1 MLAPANILNLL
12 LLALLAGLDPTKVGA
27 GRAPRRAVPRP
38 GPGAPADGGFAGL
51 RGGGA
56 RRALP
61 ARMRQRAATRL
72 CRAAGWLRGEAGARP
87 WAAGRPGGGSSWRK
101 RLSPVPGLPASRR
114 EAGTRRCQPS
124 EGLRARARRSGARGT
139 GAQSART
146 LRPPQPRPPRDPPA
160 PPQAK
165 VGWAAPGGGGGA
177 VGTAGAGQGGAGL
190 IPRWRPAAVQPEG
203 AATSPTQ
210 GKEVWTVLGGC
221 TGSGEAA
228 RRWKQGSTAS
238 DGEYSCFEWNRRRH
252 VKTLVPVL
260 EARSGLL
267 QSFVIFKCVQVTK
280 RSRLIPE

>member
-1 MLAPANILNLL
+1 MA
-12 LLALLAGLDPTKVGA
+12 A
-27 GRAPRRAVPRP
+27 GRGGCASLGGRAAGRGEFVAETAVP
-38 GPGAPADGGFAGL
+38 GPGIAGFPA
-51 RGGGA
+51 RGGDAPVPAVRGA
-56 RRALP
+56 AGAGTAQRGPRHRRAERAHPTSP
-61 ARMRQRAATRL
+61 AAPT
-72 CRAAGWLRGEAGARP
+72 
-87 WAAGRPGGGSSWRK
+87 S
-101 RLSPVPGLPASRR
+101 
-114 EAGTRRCQPS
+114 
-124 EGLRARARRSGARGT
+124 
-139 GAQSART
+139 
-146 LRPPQPRPPRDPPA
+146 PRPPGTA
-160 PPQAK
+160 PGK
-165 VGWAAPGGGGGA
+165 SWMGCTGGGGGA

>member
-1 MLAPANILNLL
+1 
-12 LLALLAGLDPTKVGA
+12 
-27 GRAPRRAVPRP
+27 
-38 GPGAPADGGFAGL
+38 
-51 RGGGA
+51 
-56 RRALP
+56 
-61 ARMRQRAATRL
+61 MRVL
-72 CRAAGWLRGEAGARP
+72 
-87 WAAGRPGGGSSWRK
+87 GRPGGRAGGVRGGNGCPRSRDC
-101 RLSPVPGLPASRR
+101 RLPGARRGRAGASRQR
-114 EAGTRRCQPS
+114 GCGRGHGAAGPAAPAR
-124 EGLRARARRSGARGT
+124 RARAPYVPRSPDLPATPRH
-139 GAQSART
+139 
-146 LRPPQPRPPRDPPA
+146 RPRQKLDGLHR
-160 PPQAK
+160 
-165 VGWAAPGGGGGA
+165 GGGGGA